1 MKAKEIVRALAT
13 AEPPCDSEYAI
24 CPLCKR
30 DRAWSEDGHRKKCPW
45 RQARKWTAKHPLPVA
60 AIEAEVTA

>member
-30 DRAWSEDGHRKKCPW
+30 DRA
-45 RQARKWTAKHPLPVA
+45 
-60 AIEAEVTA
+60 